1 MKKFILMFATLCLI
15 TFSANAQTKK
25 GTVLLGAGSQFSGE
39 SWTDWSITPK
49 IGYFIQD
56 GLAIGAEVSYS
67 SDDEYVEKFDGD
79 LIPVIDPATGQ
90 QETDLAGNLVFELDN
105 AHDPYTLTNKEMRFG
120 VFARYYAARN
130 LFVEASLSAGETE
143 NQWWAH
149 DVPVSTLGAGGV
161 VVTELQDMVLTSSE
175 SSYNVRL
182 GMGYT
187 LVWREHFAV
196 EPFVHLDLIVDGQR
210 TDQTGGAANAGETTD
225 LSGSEFIAGVNF
237 SLFF

>member
-25 GTVLLGAGSQFSGE
+25 GTVLLGAGSEFSGD
-39 SWTDWSITPK
+39 SWTEWSLTPK

-56 GLAIGAEVSYS
+56 GLAIGAEVHFDT
-67 SDDEYVEKFDGD
+67 DDEYY
-79 LIPVIDPATGQ
+79 PAFAGYTTVLPGGGTTTTG
-90 QETDLAGNLVFELDN
+90 
-105 AHDPYTLTNKEMRFG
+105 AHSDYTLTDNVRKFG

-130 LFVEASLSAGETE
+130 LFMEVSLSSMTSQDEE
-143 NQWWAH
+143 WA
-149 DVPVSTLGAGGV
+149 S
-161 VVTELQDMVLTSSE
+161 VTAWSSATGSLVTTDMVVQERTSS
-175 SSYNVRL
+175 SNVRF

-196 EPFVHLDLIVDGQR
+196 EPFVHLDLIVDGERVQPGNGMM
-210 TDQTGGAANAGETTD
+210 QSAETTD
-225 LSGSEFIAGVNF
+225 LSGSEFIGGVNF

>member
-1 MKKFILMFATLCLI
+1 MFATLCLI

-67 SDDEYVEKFDGD
+67 SDDEYVDAHDGD
-79 LIPVIDPATGQ
+79 LIPILNPDGSHA
-90 QETDLAGNLVFELDN
+90 EDIAGNLLFELDN
-105 AHDPYTLTNKEMRFG
+105 EHDAYTLTNKDMRFG

-130 LFVEASLSAGETE
+130 LFVEASLSASESE
-143 NQWWAH
+143 SQSWEF
-149 DVPVSTLGAGGV
+149 DVPVMTV
-161 VVTELQDMVLTSSE
+161 VNNVTVTEMQDMVLTSSE

-210 TDQTGGAANAGETTD
+210 TEQTGGATNAGETTD

>member
-1 MKKFILMFATLCLI
+1 MKNFILMFATLCFI

-25 GTVLLGAGSQFSGE
+25 GTVLLGAGSEFSE
-39 SWTDWSITPK
+39 TEWTTWQITPK

-56 GLAIGAEVSYS
+56 GLAIGAEVHFDT
-67 SDDEYVEKFDGD
+67 DDEYFPAFAGTVSFDQNTQTFVSNGD
-79 LIPVIDPATGQ
+79 DHG
-90 QETDLAGNLVFELDN
+90 D
-105 AHDPYTLTNKEMRFG
+105 YTLTDNTRKFG

-130 LFVEASLSAGETE
+130 LFMEVSLSSMTMQKE
-143 NQWWAH
+143 NWEE
-149 DVPVSTLGAGGV
+149 V
-161 VVTELQDMVLTSSE
+161 VVLNNVFVPTLTDVVTQERMSTS
-175 SSYNVRL
+175 NVRF

-196 EPFVHLDLIVDGQR
+196 EPYVHLDLIVDGEVV
-210 TDQTGGAANAGETTD
+210 TAATNETRD

>member
-1 MKKFILMFATLCLI
+1 MFATLCLI

-25 GTVLLGAGSQFSGE
+25 GTVLLGAGSQFSGTA
-39 SWTDWSITPK
+39 WTDWHITPK

-56 GLAIGAEVSYS
+56 GLAIGAEVNYN
-67 SDDEYVEKFDGD
+67 SDDEYVDAFAGNIVPVLDANGD
-79 LIPVIDPATGQ
+79 QVEIGGVPQ
-90 QETDLAGNLVFELDN
+90 WETDGQ
-105 AHDPYTLTNKEMRFG
+105 HDGYTLTNKEMRFG
-120 VFARYYAARN
+120 IFARYYAARN
-130 LFVEASLSAGETE
+130 LFVEASLSAGEMETQE
-143 NQWWAH
+143 WVR
-149 DVPVSTLGAGGV
+149 DVPVTSIVGGIGN
-161 VVTELQDMVLTSSE
+161 VTSQDMVLTSSE

-210 TDQTGGAANAGETTD
+210 TAATGGASAAGESTD
-225 LSGSEFIAGVNF
+225 LSGSEFVAGVNF

>member
-1 MKKFILMFATLCLI
+1 MKKFILMFATLCFI

-25 GTVLLGAGSQFSGE
+25 GTVLLGAGSEFSE
-39 SWTDWSITPK
+39 TEWTTWQITPK

-56 GLAIGAEVSYS
+56 GLAIGAEVHFDT
-67 SDDEYVEKFDGD
+67 DDEYFPAFAGTVSFDPNLNTFVSNGD
-79 LIPVIDPATGQ
+79 DHG
-90 QETDLAGNLVFELDN
+90 D
-105 AHDPYTLTNKEMRFG
+105 YTLTDNTRKFG

-130 LFVEASLSAGETE
+130 LFMEVSLSSMTMQKE
-143 NQWWAH
+143 NWEE
-149 DVPVSTLGAGGV
+149 V
-161 VVTELQDMVLTSSE
+161 VVLSNVLTPVLTDVVTQERMSS
-175 SSYNVRL
+175 SNVRF

-196 EPFVHLDLIVDGQR
+196 EPYVHLDLIVDGEVV
-210 TDQTGGAANAGETTD
+210 TAATNETRD

>member
-25 GTVLLGAGSQFSGE
+25 GTVLLGAGSQFSNTA
-39 SWTDWSITPK
+39 WTDWHITPK
-49 IGYFIQD
+49 VGYFIQD
-56 GLAIGAEVSYS
+56 GLAIGAEIHFDT
-67 SDDEYVEKFDGD
+67 DDEYFPAFAGYLTADGNGGF
-79 LIPVIDPATGQ
+79 VTTG
-90 QETDLAGNLVFELDN
+90 
-105 AHDPYTLTNKEMRFG
+105 AHSDYTLTSNVRSFG

-130 LFVEASLSAGETE
+130 LFMEVSMSSGTTQSEEWVE
-143 NQWWAH
+143 
-149 DVPVSTLGAGGV
+149 DV
-161 VVTELQDMVLTSSE
+161 VVFDAATGGLTQADMVLQERTQSSH
-175 SSYNVRL
+175 VRL

-196 EPFVHLDLIVDGQR
+196 EPFIHLDLIVDGER
-210 TDQTGGAANAGETTD
+210 VKPGGGAMQAAETTD

>member
-1 MKKFILMFATLCLI
+1 MKKFILMFAALCLI

-25 GTVLLGAGSQFSGE
+25 GTVLLGAGSEFSGNAVDE
-39 SWTDWSITPK
+39 RAWTNWSLTPK

-56 GLAIGAEVSYS
+56 GLAIGAEIHFDT
-67 SDDEYVEKFDGD
+67 DDEYYPAFPGYTQLVGTPPVPTTVGAHGD
-79 LIPVIDPATGQ
+79 
-90 QETDLAGNLVFELDN
+90 
-105 AHDPYTLTNKEMRFG
+105 YTLTDNIRKFG

-130 LFVEASLSAGETE
+130 LFMEVSLS
-143 NQWWAH
+143 
-149 DVPVSTLGAGGV
+149 STTSQDEEWEEVTSYTATGAVTQNMV
-161 VVTELQDMVLTSSE
+161 VQERTSHS
-175 SSYNVRL
+175 NVRL

-196 EPFVHLDLIVDGQR
+196 EPYVHLDLIVDGENVKPG
-210 TDQTGGAANAGETTD
+210 TGLMGSAETTD

>member
-1 MKKFILMFATLCLI
+1 MKKFILMFATLCFI

-25 GTVLLGAGSQFSGE
+25 GTVLLGAGSEFSDTE
-39 SWTDWSITPK
+39 WTTWKITPK

-56 GLAIGAEVSYS
+56 GLAIGAEVHFDT
-67 SDDEYVEKFDGD
+67 DDEYFPAFSGTVTWDDLNENGIAEPGEYIPTGD
-79 LIPVIDPATGQ
+79 DHG
-90 QETDLAGNLVFELDN
+90 D
-105 AHDPYTLTNKEMRFG
+105 YTLTNNVRKFG

-130 LFVEASLSAGETE
+130 LFMEVSLSSMTMQTE
-143 NQWWAH
+143 AWEE
-149 DVPVSTLGAGGV
+149 V
-161 VVTELQDMVLTSSE
+161 VVLNPQTLDPELQDVVTQERTSS
-175 SSYNVRL
+175 SNVRV

-196 EPFVHLDLIVDGQR
+196 EPYVHLDLIVDGEKV
-210 TDQTGGAANAGETTD
+210 TAATNETRD